1 MHKELSALAMTE
13 SNRITPSVRNAT
25 MMLLPSAFVLPLLI
39 MLQVIDIDYDV
50 IADSTSNILRGIIPM
65 VALSLAWGLYIS
77 RRAGWSSAIWSKQT
91 PGLPKILWL
100 IPIFWFGICLARL
113 WVTPWENFDA
123 VYYLVLAVATIMVGF
138 NEELL
143 FRGILAHGARGTGAW
158 SESRVMLVSAIGFGL
173 FHLPNVLAGQALG
186 PTLIQVGYAFV
197 MGIALYA
204 AMRVSGTILLPVA
217 MHALW
222 DFSTF
227 SAKGAT
233 MPTILSLIVF
243 AFIALIAALCLY
255 AVIQALF
262 VARRKTAS

>member
-1 MHKELSALAMTE
+1 MNGTP
-13 SNRITPSVRNAT
+13 RITPSIPNAAL
-25 MMLLPSAFVLPLLI
+25 MLLPSALVLPLLI
-39 MLQVIDIDYDV
+39 MLHVIDIDYDV
-50 IADSTSNILRGIIPM
+50 IADSTSNILRGIVPM

-91 PGLPKILWL
+91 RGLPKILWL
-100 IPIFWFGICLARL
+100 IPFCWLGICLARL
-113 WVTPWENFDA
+113 WVTPWANFDA

-143 FRGILAHGARGTGAW
+143 FRGILAQGARGTGAW
-158 SESRVMLVSAIGFGL
+158 SEARVMLVTAVGFGL
-173 FHLPNVLAGQALG
+173 FHLPNVLAGQALD

-204 AMRVSGTILLPVA
+204 AMRLSGTILLPIG

-227 SAKGAT
+227 SSKGAV
-233 MPTILSLIVF
+233 MPTMLSLIVF
-243 AFIALIAALCLY
+243 AFIVLIAALCLF
-255 AVIQALF
+255 AVMQSLLAG
-262 VARRKTAS
+262 RRKSIG

>member
-1 MHKELSALAMTE
+1 MNAPP
-13 SNRITPSVRNAT
+13 RITPTIPNAAL
-25 MMLLPSAFVLPLLI
+25 MLLPSAFVLPLLI
-39 MLQVIDIDYDV
+39 MLHVIDIDYDV
-50 IADSTSNILRGIIPM
+50 IADSTSNILRGIVPM

-77 RRAGWSSAIWSKQT
+77 RRAGWSSVIWTKQT
-91 PGLPKILWL
+91 RSLPKILWL
-100 IPIFWFGICLARL
+100 IPLCWFGICLARL
-113 WVTPWENFDA
+113 WVTPWANFDA

-143 FRGILAHGARGTGAW
+143 FRGILAQGARGTGAW
-158 SESRVMLVSAIGFGL
+158 SEARVMLVTAVGFGL

-204 AMRVSGTILLPVA
+204 AMRISGTILLPIA

-227 SAKGAT
+227 SAKGVA
-233 MPTILSLIVF
+233 MPTVLSLIVF
-243 AFIALIAALCLY
+243 ASIVAIAALCLF
-255 AVIQALF
+255 AVIQALL
-262 VARRKTAS
+262 AERRKSVG

>member
-1 MHKELSALAMTE
+1 MNTTRRIMPSIPNAAL
-13 SNRITPSVRNAT
+13 
-25 MMLLPSAFVLPLLI
+25 MLLPSAFVLPLLI

-50 IADSTSNILRGIIPM
+50 IADNTSNILRGIVPM

-77 RRAGWSSAIWSKQT
+77 RRAGWSSAIWAKQT

-100 IPIFWFGICLARL
+100 IPLCWFGICVARL
-113 WVTPWENFDA
+113 WVTPWANFDA

-143 FRGILAHGARGTGAW
+143 FRGILAQGARGTGAW
-158 SESRVMLVSAIGFGL
+158 SESRVMLVTAVGFGL
-173 FHLPNVLAGQALG
+173 FHLPNVLAGQAIG
-186 PTLIQVGYAFV
+186 PTLIQVSYAFV

-204 AMRVSGTILLPVA
+204 AMRLSGTILLPIA

-227 SAKGAT
+227 SSKGAVV
-233 MPTILSLIVF
+233 PTILSLIIF
-243 AFIALIAALCLY
+243 AFIALIAALCLF
-255 AVIQALF
+255 AVIQAML
-262 VARRKTAS
+262 AGRRKSTG